1 MFYAFV
7 VMIVLILLNA
17 LVIPRISERSVTE
30 TTYDEF
36 LALLDAKYVKQVEID
51 NSSQVIYYEAAKDG
65 VTRVC
70 KTGLMNDP
78 DLVGRLQA
86 AGTKFGNV
94 IPTTQSPLITFLV
107 GWILPIA
114 IFVVLGQW
122 LSKRMM
128 KSMGGPGAMSF
139 GKSNAKIY
147 VKSSTGIKYSD
158 VAGEDEAK
166 ELLQEIVDFLHN
178 PQKYR
183 EIGAQMPKA
192 YQATE
197 GAYQGSRAESADPGG
212 ALS

>member
-1 MFYAFV
+1 MEVKKPNKSLLFYAFV

-114 IFVVLGQW
+114 IF
-122 LSKRMM
+122 R
-128 KSMGGPGAMSF
+128 
-139 GKSNAKIY
+139 
-147 VKSSTGIKYSD
+147 
-158 VAGEDEAK
+158 K
-166 ELLQEIVDFLHN
+166 EQCQNLCQIFH
-178 PQKYR
+178 R
-183 EIGAQMPKA
+183 
-192 YQATE
+192 YQIFRC
-197 GAYQGSRAESADPGG
+197 SR
-212 ALS
+212 